1 MPSEEEGQQE
11 SFPQLREGEYFITD
25 VPYNRGHMM
34 FFFKKQ
40 TSLGVQSVLVFFFTS
55 LQTVAPLLPT
65 LRADHSHWPL
75 LVLLSELDPASIGQ
89 DPPPGEWIVRKRKT
103 FPPPPLQRGFTW
115 STGLLITG
123 VLAHSKAH

>member
-89 DPPPGEWIVRKRKT
+89 DPPTWGVDCEEEEDL
-103 FPPPPLQRGFTW
+103 PPPPIAERFHMVHW
-115 STGLLITG
+115 STHYRGTG
-123 VLAHSKAH
+123 TF

>member
-1 MPSEEEGQQE
+1 
-11 SFPQLREGEYFITD
+11 
-25 VPYNRGHMM
+25 MM

-103 FPPPPLQRGFTW
+103 FPPPPIAERFHMVHW
-115 STGLLITG
+115 STHYRGTG
-123 VLAHSKAH
+123 TF